1 MGVQEVEG
9 RWGLARQGW
18 GTERAAHHRHNGLLA
33 RERGVLGAGKWRP
46 QLPKWDLSGSC
57 WWAATNQ
64 DGRLC
69 PPPRYPHLAASRT
82 APIGKA
88 VGSSGSRGICQ
99 VLETEMQ
106 ARAAGCQA
114 SPPHHPPASGTQRVF
129 PQAPLNPKPSYGD

>member
-46 QLPKWDLSGSC
+46 QLPRWDLSGSC

-69 PPPRYPHLAASRT
+69 PPPQVSSPGGFQDGPHRKSGQQQWV
-82 APIGKA
+82 PGN
-88 VGSSGSRGICQ
+88 VPGSG
-99 VLETEMQ
+99 
-106 ARAAGCQA
+106 
-114 SPPHHPPASGTQRVF
+114 
-129 PQAPLNPKPSYGD
+129 N